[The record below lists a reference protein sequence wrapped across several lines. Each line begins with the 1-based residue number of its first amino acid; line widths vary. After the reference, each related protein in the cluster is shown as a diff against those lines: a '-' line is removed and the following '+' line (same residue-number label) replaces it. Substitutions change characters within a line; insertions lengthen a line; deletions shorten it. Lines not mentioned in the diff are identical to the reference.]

1 MTSIETIT
9 LAAHESACERLARII
24 RWLVAGWALSMLIMG
39 LAVMML
45 ATYEEEV
52 VTETTSEVSQDSG
65 DYGNN
70 LYAGGDMTYG
80 QADNQD
86 DKDGASGEAA
96 GSGGG
101 SEEPAD

>member
-52 VTETTSEVSQDSG
+52 VTESTVTQESD
-65 DYGNN
+65 DYGTN

-80 QADNQD
+80 EANGSE
-86 DKDGASGEAA
+86 DGQGSEAA